1 MQKTSKQ
8 VFNKSLAYRSANVFN
23 NVVSID
29 NGFSSKIKNIQN
41 MKCLRQIK
49 RNAPR
54 SIKNQAFFNDFK
66 LNSGFEPFTTIE
78 IRTINFF
85 VLKIMTRDRILLA
98 QTMLYL
104 ESIMRLWFEFFIVFV
119 RKYFLKI
126 QV

>member
-1 MQKTSKQ
+1 MLKTNKTKCTKKYQK
-8 VFNKSLAYRSANVFN
+8 
-23 NVVSID
+23 
-29 NGFSSKIKNIQN
+29 SS
-41 MKCLRQIK
+41 
-49 RNAPR
+49 
-54 SIKNQAFFNDFK
+54 FVNDFK

-126 QV
+126 QVLNFLIILK